1 MSDDLPVEET
11 RRGVRGARERVTDGA
26 GDAVGEHAWESLRG
40 WELLLAV
47 SILTPA
53 VFVLLTERP
62 GAEKA
67 VILTLLA
74 ALAPLYLFFG
84 RPAIVVEDVRRG
96 AVYVALL
103 VVVFSA
109 AVVLEQSVTFALFGL
124 CPQCFMA
131 LPTRRALIAVAAM
144 LFAPTVRFLADRQVD
159 GLFNYLT
166 LAMILV
172 FFAGVF
178 GVWLEKIMQQSR
190 ERAEL
195 IRQLADSR
203 AEVARLSAE
212 RGALAE
218 RERLAGEIHDTLAQG
233 FTSIIMLLQAA
244 QSQRDPS
251 RHLELAVRTAREN
264 LAEARALVAA
274 LAPAPLD
281 GSSLPDALGRL
292 AARLGEEA
300 GLAVSF
306 ETRGTPPR
314 LPPPVEVVLIR
325 AAQEGLA
332 NVRRHARARSVRVLL
347 EYGGHDVV
355 LRIEDDGVGFRPSAP
370 ASGYGLRAMR
380 NRVEQ
385 AGGAVRV
392 GARPEGG
399 TTLEVVMPV
408 TPAEDATDL
417 EPIGGT

>member
-1 MSDDLPVEET
+1 MSDGLPVEKA
-11 RRGVRGARERVTDGA
+11 RRGVKGMRERVADSA
-26 GDAVGEHAWESLRG
+26 GEAVGEHAWESLRG

-53 VFVLLTERP
+53 LFVLLTERP
-62 GAEKA
+62 AAEKA

-84 RPAIVVEDVRRG
+84 RPAIVVADVRRG
-96 AVYVALL
+96 TVYIVLL

-109 AVVLEQSVTFALFGL
+109 AVVMEQSVTFTLFGL
-124 CPQCFMA
+124 CPQCFIA
-131 LPTRRALIAVAAM
+131 LPTMRALIAVVAM
-144 LFAPTVRFLADRQVD
+144 VVAPVVRFLTDRQVD
-159 GLFNYLT
+159 GLFDYLT

-172 FFAGVF
+172 FFTGVF
-178 GVWLEKIMQQSR
+178 GVWLEKITKQSR

-195 IRQLADSR
+195 IRQLAASR
-203 AEVARLSAE
+203 TEVARLSAE

-233 FTSIIMLLQAA
+233 FTSIIMLIQAA
-244 QSQRDPS
+244 QSQKDPS
-251 RHLELAVRTAREN
+251 RHLELAMRTAREN
-264 LAEARALVAA
+264 LAEARMLIAA
-274 LAPAPLD
+274 LAPPPLD

-292 AARLGEEA
+292 AARLGEET

-306 ETRGTPPR
+306 ETRGAPPR

-325 AAQEGLA
+325 TAQEGLA
-332 NVRRHARARSVRVLL
+332 NVRRHARAHSVKVLL
-347 EYGGHDVV
+347 EYGGRDVV
-355 LRIEDDGVGFRPSAP
+355 LRIEDDGVGFRPSA
-370 ASGYGLRAMR
+370 ATSGYGLRAMR

-399 TTLEVVMPV
+399 TTLEVVVPV
-408 TPAEDATDL
+408 TPDAMDL
-417 EPIGGT
+417 EPIGGA

>member
-1 MSDDLPVEET
+1 MSDGLPVEKA
-11 RRGVRGARERVTDGA
+11 RRGVKGMRERVADSA
-26 GDAVGEHAWESLRG
+26 GEAVGEHAWESLRG

-53 VFVLLTERP
+53 LFVLLTERP
-62 GAEKA
+62 TAEKA

-84 RPAIVVEDVRRG
+84 RPAIVVADVRRG
-96 AVYVALL
+96 TVYIVLL

-109 AVVLEQSVTFALFGL
+109 AVVMEQSVTFTLFGL
-124 CPQCFMA
+124 CPQCFIA
-131 LPTRRALIAVAAM
+131 LPTMRALIAVVAM
-144 LFAPTVRFLADRQVD
+144 VVAPVVRFLTDRQVD
-159 GLFNYLT
+159 GLFDYLT

-172 FFAGVF
+172 FFTGVF
-178 GVWLEKIMQQSR
+178 GVWLEKITKQSR

-195 IRQLADSR
+195 IRQLAASR
-203 AEVARLSAE
+203 TEVARLSAE

-233 FTSIIMLLQAA
+233 FTSIIMLIQAA
-244 QSQRDPS
+244 QSQKDPS
-251 RHLELAVRTAREN
+251 RHLELAMRTAREN
-264 LAEARALVAA
+264 LAEARMLIAA
-274 LAPAPLD
+274 LAPPPLD

-292 AARLGEEA
+292 AARLGEET

-306 ETRGTPPR
+306 ETRGAPPR

-325 AAQEGLA
+325 TAQEGLA
-332 NVRRHARARSVRVLL
+332 NVRRHARAHSVKVLL
-347 EYGGHDVV
+347 EYGGRDVV
-355 LRIEDDGVGFRPSAP
+355 LRIEDDGVGFRPSA
-370 ASGYGLRAMR
+370 ATSGYGLRAMR

-399 TTLEVVMPV
+399 TTLEVVVPV
-408 TPAEDATDL
+408 TPDAMDL
-417 EPIGGT
+417 EPIGGA